1 MSYACVMVPKGTE
14 EFEQVGDLGVR
25 IRSLSI
31 NNRKGITMYIM
42 MCGTES
48 WISADIQDYRFNGL
62 ILKIRKAI
70 EDFEELLMAFFWGGE
85 VGEDH
90 SDNYTLRIWLYPCV
104 KGLTYGCS
112 EQITID
118 NIILLER
125 YAKDVKVLI
134 DYQVNK
140 N

>member
-31 NNRKGITMYIM
+31 NNRKGITMYII

-70 EDFEELLMAFFWGGE
+70 EDFEELLMAFFLGG
-85 VGEDH
+85 
-90 SDNYTLRIWLYPCV
+90 
-104 KGLTYGCS
+104 
-112 EQITID
+112 
-118 NIILLER
+118 
-125 YAKDVKVLI
+125 
-134 DYQVNK
+134 
-140 N
+140 